1 MQPLPLPNFRAF
13 SHPKETQY
21 PLAVAPHFPF
31 PQATTN
37 LHSVSIGLPI
47 LDMSYNHG
55 ILHLV
60 SFTEHHVS
68 KIHPC

>member
-47 LDMSYNHG
+47 LDIWLFNG
-55 ILHLV
+55 LIQ
-60 SFTEHHVS
+60 HVVFS
-68 KIHPC
+68 D